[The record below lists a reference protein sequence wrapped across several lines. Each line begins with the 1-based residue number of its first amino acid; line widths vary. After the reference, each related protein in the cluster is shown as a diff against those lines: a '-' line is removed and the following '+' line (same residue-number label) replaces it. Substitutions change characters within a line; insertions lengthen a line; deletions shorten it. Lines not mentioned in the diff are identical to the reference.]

1 MWMNECYNSINEGG
15 DIAEVIREAFTDI
28 MEQVNRLRKVSYF
41 IPDTHC
47 TVDGLRTHKHKIQ
60 QTGCLSLTY
69 TLTILELR
77 PYKDSASC
85 SLWCEKE
92 TSSVAVSNIYR
103 NIHI

>member
-47 TVDGLRTHKHKIQ
+47 TVDGLRTHTNTKFSKQ
-60 QTGCLSLTY
+60 
-69 TLTILELR
+69 
-77 PYKDSASC
+77 
-85 SLWCEKE
+85 
-92 TSSVAVSNIYR
+92 AVSR
-103 NIHI
+103 LHIL